1 MGLSGLILD
10 YWFAREWAIERERSG
25 WPISACSY
33 SYHSYFSS
41 LLLVSLFSLFLFLL
55 FLFSFFS
62 LDIFSLLFRVVV
74 YYAHLWLLILLV
86 VARFTIFIP
95 QLLLAYCG
103 CPFRIAHWFA
113 GCLATTTTM
122 CWPRHTSFLDEISFF
137 FFFFFYFPWH
147 SHPDKG

>member
-1 MGLSGLILD
+1 MRG
-10 YWFAREWAIERERSG
+10 REVG
-25 WPISACSY
+25 G
-33 SYHSYFSS
+33 
-41 LLLVSLFSLFLFLL
+41 LLVHVLTPITHIFLPYSWFPCFHCFFFLL

-62 LDIFSLLFRVVV
+62 LDIFSLLFRVIV
-74 YYAHLWLLILLV
+74 YYAHLWLLILLA

-122 CWPRHTSFLDEISFF
+122 CWPRHTSFPNEFS